1 MTAQLWPSISGSTL
15 RVPWNK
21 PLDIDVPDK
30 SDEDMSHSKAYFC
43 LKVGL
48 MWMEQQN
55 VKFSAIQLILTRH
68 HRDITAQKKLSVFK
82 QKFITDYIKYD
93 TK

>member
-1 MTAQLWPSISGSTL
+1 MIAQLWPSISGSTL

-21 PLDIDVPDK
+21 PLDVDVSDK
-30 SDEDMSHSKAYFC
+30 SDEDMSHSEAYFC

-55 VKFSAIQLILTRH
+55 VKFSAIQLILTDIIAISL
-68 HRDITAQKKLSVFK
+68 HRRSYLRSNRNLLLI
-82 QKFITDYIKYD
+82 IKYD